1 MKKIVLCAFALT
13 VFSAANAQESV
24 SYKPTTGT
32 VTTEVGLIGGLNNAN
47 FNLNGGALKFRYF
60 LKEDLGLRLGL
71 AVNNEKNEG
80 DGTDT
85 YSDFNSPISVS
96 GTKTT
101 VVNTNTLKIGV
112 EKHFAGSNRLST
124 YGGADLMVGFGKNNS
139 EVVAEN
145 GNYLKREGNS
155 SSFGVALFTG
165 ADYYIAE
172 KVFLGVEAGLNFL
185 SSKVKDKDV
194 SGKFGNNEE
203 SDTVNGSKNSKF
215 ETNVFGGI
223 RIGYQF

>member
-71 AVNNEKNEG
+71 GVNNEKTEDYVGVSPNQTTF
-80 DGTDT
+80 TDKD
-85 YSDFNSPISVS
+85 SDIN
-96 GTKTT
+96 
-101 VVNTNTLKIGV
+101 LKLGI
-112 EKHFAGSNRLST
+112 EKHFAGTSRLST
-124 YGGADLMVGFGKNNS
+124 YGGADLIIGTGKTVDD
-139 EVVAEN
+139 EVEEN
-145 GNYLKREGNS
+145 GDYDKFEQKRSN
-155 SSFGVALFTG
+155 FGFAVFSG

-172 KVFLGVEAGLNFL
+172 KLYLGVEAGISFV
-185 SSKVKDKDV
+185 SSKLKDGERSIKN
-194 SGKFGNNEE
+194 GNNLT
-203 SDTVNGSKNSKF
+203 DTINPGSKGSEF
-215 ETNVFGGI
+215 ATNVFGGI